1 MASSETFSSE
11 EAQWYGW
18 GEWGKSLISALWLAN
33 PNFLPIRDWGID
45 DPETKTKAAI
55 VVNAIEPFNLDGN
68 KILYQNNIDQIL
80 PIASLTKLMTALIVL
95 ENMQPEEIV
104 TVSEKAIAAYGDQGS
119 LAVDEKITAQNL
131 LYALLMESSND
142 AAMALAEHYD
152 KNLRSYLST
161 TSLHSKDVESQDTTL
176 IDELSFVD
184 LMNKKAEELGL
195 NNTHFIDP
203 SGYEMFNVS
212 TAREIVQ
219 MVKYSFHQPL
229 IWQILKTPTI
239 NLSSA
244 DRKIN
249 HYWVNTD
256 ELLNRLPNIIGG
268 KTGYTEEAQGCLI
281 LVIEYPSEAE
291 IKERLITVVLG
302 AQERFLE
309 TEKLIEWVEKAY
321 KW

>member
-1 MASSETFSSE
+1 MIVKSLIIILGLLNPFVFLIAGQIGLIEEQSTSFISE
-11 EAQWYGW
+11 EIQWYGW
-18 GEWGKSLISALWLAN
+18 GEWGESLISALWLAN

-45 DPETKTKAAI
+45 DPETETKAAI
-55 VVNAIEPFNLDGN
+55 VVDEN

-80 PIASLTKLMTALIVL
+80 SIASLTKLMTALIVL
-95 ENMQPEEIV
+95 ENMHLEEIV

-152 KNLRSYLST
+152 KKNN
-161 TSLHSKDVESQDTTL
+161 QNNG
-176 IDELSFVD
+176 LSFVD
-184 LMNKKAEELGL
+184 LMNKKTEELGL

-219 MVKYSFHQPL
+219 IVKYSFNQPL